1 MFLKKMAVTVLAVVT
16 VLSMSM
22 TAFAAGSRSSGG
34 GGGGGGSSSGS
45 STGSHASTKYNAGG
59 PGASGSLAGM
69 NLAQTEANGD
79 KWYVAN
85 DGTWKVVLADGS
97 LAKGW
102 QLISWTWENET
113 QQRWFFFNVETGE
126 MATGLVDVNGKTYY
140 LNPVSDGFKGAMITG
155 TVPVNGQTLSFA
167 ETGELLN

>member
-22 TAFAAGSRSSGG
+22 TAFAAGSMSSV
-34 GGGGGGSSSGS
+34 GGGGSV
-45 STGSHASTKYNAGG
+45 
-59 PGASGSLAGM
+59 AGM

-102 QLISWTWENET
+102 QLLTWTWDGVT
-113 QQRWFFFNVETGE
+113 QQRWFFFNLENGNMV
-126 MATGLVDVNGKTYY
+126 TGLTDVNGKTYY
-140 LNPVSDGFKGAMITG
+140 MNPVSDGLKGAMITG
-155 TVPVNGQTLSFA
+155 TVPVNGQTMSFA